1 MLDHEPATAP
11 RIARRYGENTPQDI
25 DGVEVQAHS
34 IAALFS
40 SFARA
45 NFRVDAL
52 LEPDARSG
60 RGIVP
65 STVIMRGRK
74 DGV

>member
-1 MLDHEPATAP
+1 
-11 RIARRYGENTPQDI
+11 
-25 DGVEVQAHS
+25 
-34 IAALFS
+34 
-40 SFARA
+40 
-45 NFRVDAL
+45 L